1 MGSSPNHPGWPK
13 NRSEAQKLIEYMAH
27 MVYRDAIQL
36 IHPELPLELD
46 FKHRL
51 AAIHI
56 NRERVPVTREY
67 VDDLRENLAKL
78 KENYNK
84 QGQTFHSENITI
96 CITVF
101 NLIYRLE
108 FLKEHEQ
115 DMKPRLVERLET
127 VRMARKWDPVYKTGV
142 WVLETEDN
150 VPEGLARGK
159 AKKQY
164 GRTAKKDNGAGGGE
178 AMESTTELERSKRKT
193 II

>member
-1 MGSSPNHPGWPK
+1 
-13 NRSEAQKLIEYMAH
+13 

-36 IHPELPLELD
+36 IHPGIPFDLD

-67 VDDLRENLAKL
+67 VDDLRENLATL

-84 QGQTFHSENITI
+84 QGQTFYSENITV
-96 CITVF
+96 CIMVI
-101 NLIYRLE
+101 NLIHRLE

-115 DMKPRLVERLET
+115 DMRPRLVERLET
-127 VRMARKWDPVYKTGV
+127 VRMARKWDPIHKTGV
-142 WVLETEDN
+142 WVLEMQEN
-150 VPEGLARGK
+150 VPEGLGCGK

-164 GRTAKKDNGAGGGE
+164 GKKAMKDNGAGGGE
-178 AMESTTELERSKRKT
+178 AMD
-193 II
+193 IDG